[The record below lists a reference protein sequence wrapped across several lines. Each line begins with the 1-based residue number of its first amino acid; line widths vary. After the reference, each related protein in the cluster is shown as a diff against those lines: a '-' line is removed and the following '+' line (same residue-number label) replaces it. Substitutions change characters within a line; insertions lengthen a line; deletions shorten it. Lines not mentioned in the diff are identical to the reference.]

1 MCEKLN
7 VMKKLVVLALG
18 LSLLSSASLVRADDD
33 EEGKVK
39 TLGWSVYVNG
49 VKSAAN
55 SINVNGIDWFE
66 AQQLVTAIGMSYQAN
81 GSGAFANG
89 QPIVPIIKANGVVFT
104 TPEAVAKAAGA
115 VVQKDPVRASIFY
128 QMAASNPGGI
138 PYYSADY
145 VTPAEEYKRQRRAD
159 MSMSPGDVM
168 LEDWDDKM
176 ARAWA
181 EKHPNNNLY
190 VPRSPD
196 FVDGVAD
203 SSKNMPHLMTE
214 EELLKG
220 SSYKGQKP
228 TAQPNGYMTRSADN
242 GTFRVT
248 LNDVKL
254 AEALKGMQPPLYPQA
269 GNKFLVVKLSLQN
282 VTKKRQRPGWFAVR
296 GQDGVPYPANQY
308 YSQFSQGEMAPNE
321 TNVGLL
327 IFEIPMSV
335 SPVGLDVLVSP
346 ALGLSLLYR

>member
-1 MCEKLN
+1 
-7 VMKKLVVLALG
+7 MKKLVALALG
-18 LSLLSSASLVRADDD
+18 LSLFSSASLVGADDD
-33 EEGKVK
+33 ENKVK

-49 VKSAAN
+49 VKASAN
-55 SINVNGIDWFE
+55 SVNVNGVDWFE
-66 AQQLVTAIGMSYQAN
+66 AQQLVTAIGMSFQAN
-81 GSGAFANG
+81 ETGAYANG
-89 QPIVPIIKANGVVFT
+89 QPIVPIIRANGVVFT
-104 TPEAVAKAAGA
+104 TPEAVGKAAGA
-115 VVQKDPVRASIFY
+115 TVQKDPVRASIFY
-128 QMAASNPGGI
+128 QTAASNPGQI

-145 VTPAEEYKRQRRAD
+145 VPPAEEYKRQRRAD
-159 MSMSPGDVM
+159 LGMSPGDVM
-168 LEDWDDKM
+168 LEDWDEKM
-176 ARAWA
+176 GKAWA

-196 FVDGVAD
+196 FVEGTHD

-214 EELLKG
+214 EELLAG
-220 SSYKGQKP
+220 TSYKGQKP
-228 TAQPNGYMTRSADN
+228 TAQPTGYATRTADN

-254 AEALKGMQPPLYPQA
+254 AEALKGMQPPLFPQA

-296 GQDGVPYPANQY
+296 GQDGSPYPANQY

-321 TNVGLL
+321 TNVGFL

>member
-1 MCEKLN
+1 
-7 VMKKLVVLALG
+7 MKKLVVVALG
-18 LSLLSSASLVRADDD
+18 LCLLSTAPLVRADDD

-55 SINVNGIDWFE
+55 SVNVNGMDWFE
-66 AQQLVTAIGMSYQAN
+66 AQQLVTAIGMSFQSN
-81 GSGAFANG
+81 ESGAYANG
-89 QPIVPIIKANGVVFT
+89 QPIIPIIRANGVVFT

-145 VTPAEEYKRQRRAD
+145 IPPAEEYKRQRRAD
-159 MSMSPGDVM
+159 LGMSPGDAM
-168 LEDWDDKM
+168 LEDWDEKM
-176 ARAWA
+176 GKAWQ

-196 FVDGVAD
+196 FVESLPD
-203 SSKNMPHLMTE
+203 SSKEMPRLLSE
-214 EELLKG
+214 EELLAG
-220 SSYKGQKP
+220 ASYKGQKP
-228 TAQPNGYMTRSADN
+228 TAQPSGYMTRSADN

-254 AEALKGMQPPLYPQA
+254 AEALKGMQPPLYPRA
-269 GNKFLVVKLSLQN
+269 GNKFCVVKLSLQN

-296 GQDGVPYPANQY
+296 GQDGSPYPANQY

-321 TNVGLL
+321 TNVGFL